1 MSQPGNP
8 EPVFERSSFVKVC
21 DYCGARFAVLVSR
34 EVGSGEERSYE
45 CPECGK
51 DYLVHAAIEP
61 RLSLLEPRTDGKR
74 DRYEETLF

>member
-34 EVGSGEERSYE
+34 EVGSGEERSYD

-51 DYLVHAAIEP
+51 D
-61 RLSLLEPRTDGKR
+61 
-74 DRYEETLF
+74 